1 MNEKT
6 SYELYL
12 EKYCA
17 VNKLT
22 PEEGASHKIVQLV
35 KSYYEENNL

>member
-1 MNEKT
+1 MNEPT

-12 EKYCA
+12 ERYC
-17 VNKLT
+17 NMNNLT

-35 KSYYEENNL
+35 RAYYEENNL

>member
-1 MNEKT
+1 MNEQT

-17 VNKLT
+17 DRNLT

-35 KSYYEENNL
+35 KNYYEENNL